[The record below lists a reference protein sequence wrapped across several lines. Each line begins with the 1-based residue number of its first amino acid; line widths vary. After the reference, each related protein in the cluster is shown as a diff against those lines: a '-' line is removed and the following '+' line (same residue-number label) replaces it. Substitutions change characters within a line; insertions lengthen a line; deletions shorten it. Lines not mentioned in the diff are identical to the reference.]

1 MDDGRQHIDTT
12 RARGGTT
19 GVGNKYTLIVGLALV
34 LIIFAIIL
42 VAWA

>member
-19 GVGNKYTLIVGLALV
+19 GVGNKWTLIIGTLLV
-34 LIIFAIIL
+34 VILFAIIL
-42 VAWA
+42 AAWA